1 MTIQEATQLP
11 DGTPI
16 QEITFTVHTVG
27 EKKLASPNN
36 PSWGHEYFCQCFDA
50 TGKCGVI
57 FKFKKPGRD
66 PNTWKGHT
74 IKCVTSHNQ
83 AQELTGIK
91 LKHKGEYRN
100 IYVTD
105 SATITIVGAGSQPV
119 QPPQA
124 TGTGLVSQPASYR
137 QQPPPPQA
145 VGMSPE
151 EYAKHCATCWCQ
163 VYDWT
168 ADIFKSRL
176 GNDALVRECVTS
188 VVITMQRDHIAIL
201 PFTDRPY
208 NWKDY
213 EFKGKKLS
221 EYPVEKLM
229 IGYAFVLQGKVK
241 NDEAIKAFTAA
252 FEATSG
258 SHRSVYGQ
266 LLLKEEIDEDTGHT
280 TLLRRIQA
288 VEDMTDDDFKAV
300 IADEKFFEEA
310 KALQVAKATPFDD
323 AVSLD

>member
-1 MTIQEATQLP
+1 MTIAEISQLP
-11 DGTPI
+11 DNTPI
-16 QEITFTVHTVG
+16 QEVTLTIQSVG
-27 EKKLASPNN
+27 EKKLSSPNN
-36 PSWGHEYFCQCFDA
+36 PSWGHEWFCQAFDA

-57 FKFKKPGRD
+57 FKFKKPNRD
-66 PNTWKGHT
+66 GAIYAGQT
-74 IKCVTSHNQ
+74 IKVVTGHNQ
-83 AQELTGIK
+83 ATEMTGIK
-91 LKHKGEYRN
+91 LKHKGQYRN
-100 IYVTD
+100 IQISD
-105 SATITIVGAGSQPV
+105 SATITIMGAGSQPV
-119 QPPQA
+119 QPLPA
-124 TGTGLVSQPASYR
+124 TGARPVSQPASFR
-137 QQPPPPQA
+137 AQLPPPQA

-151 EYAKHCATCWCQ
+151 EYAKHVATCWCQ

-168 ADIFKSRL
+168 VDIFKTRL
-176 GNDALVRECVTS
+176 GEDALVRECVTS
-188 VVITMQRDHIAIL
+188 VVITMQRDNIAIL

-258 SHRSVYGQ
+258 SHKSVYGQ
-266 LLLKEEIDEDTGHT
+266 LMTKEELDEDTGNT
-280 TLLRRIQA
+280 ILLRRFQA